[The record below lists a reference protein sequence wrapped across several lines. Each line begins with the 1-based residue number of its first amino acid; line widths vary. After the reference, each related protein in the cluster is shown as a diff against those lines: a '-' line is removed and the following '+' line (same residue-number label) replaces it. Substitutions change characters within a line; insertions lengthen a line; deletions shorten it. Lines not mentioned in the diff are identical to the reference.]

1 MNKNIILD
9 AKQKIAL
16 EKINKMVTESDSS
29 QVPLTVAQISMISKN
44 AINLKLVLPIKVLSV
59 LYDNKRY
66 VENIIVY
73 IQQRIIDFFNSKQ
86 LLPPMGNKYYKIKLL
101 NLAVKVKKESLMFED
116 SEVSVTKLFEDFE
129 SLKFA
134 CKLYIWDVKLNTCA
148 KMNLLDDDQIATQ
161 FNPELGRICRIA
173 NVPIKFE
180 PPPESEA
187 GNLENDSSIN
197 SESGDEA
204 ANQDGQDNQI
214 DQDNQTDQ
222 DVQSD
227 QDNQT
232 NQDTSD
238 QTTAPVTAPVTDP
251 EGSVDEVKESFI
263 NSLGD
268 KLTNEDYQ
276 YIISTAIFIFIIFL
290 LYNKFK

>member
-1 MNKNIILD
+1 MI
-9 AKQKIAL
+9 
-16 EKINKMVTESDSS
+16 TESDST

-44 AINLKLVLPIKVLSV
+44 AINLKLVLPVKVLSV

-86 LLPPMGNKYYKIKLL
+86 LLPPIGNKYYKIKLL
-101 NLAVKVKKESLMFED
+101 NLAIKVKKESLMFED
-116 SEVSVTKLFEDFE
+116 GEVSVTKLFDDFE

-148 KMNLLDDDQIATQ
+148 KINLLDDDQIATQ
-161 FNPELGRICRIA
+161 YNPELGRICRIA
-173 NVPIKFE
+173 NVPIKYE

-187 GNLENDSSIN
+187 GNQENDSSIN
-197 SESGDEA
+197 PGIQDESD
-204 ANQDGQDNQI
+204 QDGQQTTPDTD
-214 DQDNQTDQ
+214 DQT
-222 DVQSD
+222 
-227 QDNQT
+227 T
-232 NQDTSD
+232 TPDTSD
-238 QTTAPVTAPVTDP
+238 QITPVTTPVTIP
-251 EGSVDEVKESFI
+251 EGSADEIKESFI

-276 YIISTAIFIFIIFL
+276 YIISTAIFVFIIFL

>member
-16 EKINKMVTESDSS
+16 EKINKMITESDST
-29 QVPLTVAQISMISKN
+29 QVPLTVAQITMISKN
-44 AINLKLVLPIKVLSV
+44 AINLKLVLPVKVLSV

-86 LLPPMGNKYYKIKLL
+86 LLPPIGNKYYKIKLL

-116 SEVSVTKLFEDFE
+116 SEVSVTKLFDDFE

-161 FNPELGRICRIA
+161 YNPELGRICRIA
-173 NVPIKFE
+173 NVPIKYE

-187 GNLENDSSIN
+187 GNQENDSSIN

-204 ANQDGQDNQI
+204 ANQDGQDENDQ
-214 DQDNQTDQ
+214 DGQDSQEGQDNQTDQ
-222 DVQSD
+222 D
-227 QDNQT
+227 
-232 NQDTSD
+232 TSD
-238 QTTAPVTAPVTDP
+238 QTTTPVTTPVTIP
-251 EGSVDEVKESFI
+251 EGSADEIKESFI

-276 YIISTAIFIFIIFL
+276 YIISTAIFVFIIFL